1 MSTNEIVSLIGVIFS
16 AVALMV
22 TLTVFFNNAFKDKF
36 GEGGKSAKI
45 ESKIDFIKIQTELIN
60 AQNKE
65 ISSKLD
71 SQNDR
76 LIVVEQTV
84 ETAKIK
90 DLPATIARIE
100 ETLKSND
107 GRITDIETRL
117 RVKNTKE

>member
-1 MSTNEIVSLIGVIFS
+1 MATNEIIALIGVIFS
-16 AVALMV
+16 AIALV
-22 TLTVFFNNAFKDKF
+22 ITVSVFFGNAFKDK
-36 GEGGKSAKI
+36 EGAGNKSAKI

-90 DLPATIARIE
+90 EIPVEIARIE
-100 ETLKSND
+100 ETLK
-107 GRITDIETRL
+107 TTEVRL
-117 RVKNTKE
+117 NAVEKTLRQRNTKE

>member
-1 MSTNEIVSLIGVIFS
+1 MATKEIIALVGVIFS
-16 AVALMV
+16 AVALIITV
-22 TLTVFFNNAFKDKF
+22 SVFFGNTFKDKF
-36 GEGGKSAKI
+36 GAGSKEAKI

-90 DLPATIARIE
+90 EIPVELARIE
-100 ETLKSND
+100 ETLK
-107 GRITDIETRL
+107 TTETRL
-117 RVKNTKE
+117 NAVEKTLMRAKTKE